1 MRIEEEIS
9 ALREALE
16 PLIRAH
22 GRAIVT
28 SDDQQFAAHLRDCL
42 KTLVAGK
49 HRAGFDCA
57 TTALSDG
64 DYLATL
70 VWSAEAG
77 SRQRKTSVGF
87 TARGPTDTVAF
98 LRVALKALTH
108 PEYRNPDGCAESRGH
123 EE

>member
-22 GRAIVT
+22 GHAIVA
-28 SDDQQFAAHLRDCL
+28 SDDHEFVARLRHCL
-42 KTLVAGK
+42 MTLVAGK

-57 TTALSDG
+57 TTAMSNG
-64 DYLATL
+64 EYLATL

-77 SRQRKTSVGF
+77 NRQRKTSVGF

-108 PEYRNPDGCAESRGH
+108 PEYRNLDGCAESHGS
-123 EE
+123 